1 MKDFVARFVKKSG
14 LLTIAIALAQAA
26 FGQGITGSITG
37 NVTDPSGA
45 FVGGATVT
53 IRQLDTDLKR
63 TVTTSDQGSY
73 AVTQLAPG
81 NYSVTIDRA
90 GFRTFVEDHIVL
102 AIDQVA
108 EIDAKLQ
115 IGAAESIVS
124 VTAESPVLQTGT
136 SSVGLVVDSAT
147 IQNTP
152 LDSHVSIIGLIA
164 LAPGIQAISATAQAT
179 LPVRGVTP
187 SPRRSE

>member
-1 MKDFVARFVKKSG
+1 MHSMEGYESHTRQYPLWRSRRGRRLAIDQLPGSRPVLRRQEKGGSKFMKDFVARFVKKSG

-81 NYSVTIDRA
+81 NYSV
-90 GFRTFVEDHIVL
+90 
-102 AIDQVA
+102 
-108 EIDAKLQ
+108 
-115 IGAAESIVS
+115 
-124 VTAESPVLQTGT
+124 
-136 SSVGLVVDSAT
+136 
-147 IQNTP
+147 
-152 LDSHVSIIGLIA
+152 
-164 LAPGIQAISATAQAT
+164 
-179 LPVRGVTP
+179 
-187 SPRRSE
+187 